1 MFPLLQNKSSLSLNL
16 TSLQEFRQ
24 RCRRP
29 IRTSLWIKDRNES
42 NTAYRPP
49 RAPAAG
55 SPAANTH
62 RRVRP
67 GAGPFIYPVG
77 SPCGGDRAA
86 RSPGSENVT
95 WRAPGSGLCSQ
106 SSSLPF
112 SSLKG
117 RHSHKGIR
125 FLAPAV
131 RLQLSLEGHHCGPA
145 LPRASGTGARRRRSP
160 KAKRGNQH
168 RARSLVPRQGAEPG
182 TAPRAPRSHARGQ
195 RGTAPAALPPVVR
208 APPGPRPEPAPL
220 SSRCTRSGARAR
232 LASLPPQ
239 LPHGGH
245 RPPRVPGREAVGP
258 QSEECARPGSLPRD
272 AEGAHS
278 PPRPH
283 TRPGC
288 PPSWC

>member
-1 MFPLLQNKSSLSLNL
+1 MFPLLQNRSSLSLNL
-16 TSLQEFRQ
+16 TSLSSGSGAAAPSAHHCGLKTGMNQTQLTGLREHQRPGARRQ
-24 RCRRP
+24 
-29 IRTSLWIKDRNES
+29 TG
-42 NTAYRPP
+42 T
-49 RAPAAG
+49 G
-55 SPAANTH
+55 
-62 RRVRP
+62 RVRP

-182 TAPRAPRSHARGQ
+182 TAPPAPRSHARGQ